1 MNSQSTTPLSTPLAA
16 RFDRFEEMFRRMMR
30 PLSMDNDWAGDILRV
45 DVIENDKEYQ
55 VRAAVPGVKKDDIQV
70 SIDRNCISIS
80 TDAKSEKET
89 KSGNGYRTLV
99 KEIYQNH
106 ASREMSLLHEV
117 DDKAAVAKV
126 EDGIL
131 TLTLPKRKDAHSKV
145 LRIQ

>member
-1 MNSQSTTPLSTPLAA
+1 MSSLSTTSLSTPLSA
-16 RFDRFEEMFRRMMR
+16 RFDRFEDMFRRMMR
-30 PLSMDNDWAGDILRV
+30 PLATDNDWAGDIRV

-80 TDAKSEKET
+80 TDAKPEKEA